1 MECKYSTLLQHAA
14 QIIPNLLG
22 KGNTPLLPDI
32 NLGRTS
38 AHNGNSRRKIVAK
51 STKFIGGSGMSQARQ
66 VHVVLHPHETVF

>member
-38 AHNGNSRRKIVAK
+38 AHDGNSRRNRCYVLS
-51 STKFIGGSGMSQARQ
+51 STDRTLSDCPFSTCRALL
-66 VHVVLHPHETVF
+66 V